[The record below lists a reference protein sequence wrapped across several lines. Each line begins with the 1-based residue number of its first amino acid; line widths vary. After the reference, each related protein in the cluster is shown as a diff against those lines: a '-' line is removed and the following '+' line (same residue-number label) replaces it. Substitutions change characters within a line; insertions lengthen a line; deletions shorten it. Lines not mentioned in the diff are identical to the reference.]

1 VLYRLQQLR
10 PRLPIFLGGQGVPQR
25 LKDAGW
31 PFVQDSGGVLE
42 AVGALLRNPPEP
54 PVATQPIDIGVVEA
68 ASPIDER
75 GIGTTEAHLG
85 RLVEQ
90 AADLA
95 RSETRRAHGFMKA
108 AYTDQVTGLFN
119 RRALDDRVG
128 RDGDRV
134 EAGAALVMIDLDG
147 FKQVNDVHGHATGD
161 ALLTQVG
168 DIMRAGLR
176 LGDFAARYGG
186 DEFAVV
192 LPATDREEA
201 TETAERLRAA
211 IELSLSD
218 RGVTASLG
226 IATGG
231 DDHARE
237 RADRALYQAKEK
249 GRNRV
254 VFLSA

>member
-1 VLYRLQQLR
+1 M
-10 PRLPIFLGGQGVPQR
+10 PQR

-108 AYTDQVTGLFN
+108 A
-119 RRALDDRVG
+119 
-128 RDGDRV
+128 
-134 EAGAALVMIDLDG
+134 
-147 FKQVNDVHGHATGD
+147 
-161 ALLTQVG
+161 
-168 DIMRAGLR
+168 
-176 LGDFAARYGG
+176 
-186 DEFAVV
+186 
-192 LPATDREEA
+192 
-201 TETAERLRAA
+201 
-211 IELSLSD
+211 
-218 RGVTASLG
+218 
-226 IATGG
+226 
-231 DDHARE
+231 
-237 RADRALYQAKEK
+237 
-249 GRNRV
+249 
-254 VFLSA
+254 